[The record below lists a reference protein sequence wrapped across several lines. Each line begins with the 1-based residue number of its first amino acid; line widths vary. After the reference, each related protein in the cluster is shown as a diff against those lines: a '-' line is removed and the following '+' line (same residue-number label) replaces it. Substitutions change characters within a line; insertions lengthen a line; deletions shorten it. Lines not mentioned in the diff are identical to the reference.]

1 MDPLKKNLSF
11 SSSTNIQRNF
21 SIWLILKGMIFAFLF
36 SLICFLILS
45 LILTFTNISESI
57 IKPASYIIMIISIV
71 VGSGV
76 AQSRQGD
83 GCMVH
88 YRITLYY
95 YTFHYRHPYRWWYGT
110 RTTIFSRIIIGIVA
124 GGIGGILGINLNSKH
139 FIVYYMSLTFTYY
152 DL

>member
-71 VGSGV
+71 VGSGYV
-76 AQSRQGD
+76 AQRVDKRGWMHGAITGLLYIIILSIMGILT
-83 GCMVH
+83 GGGMV
-88 YRITLYY
+88 LGQL
-95 YTFHYRHPYRWWYGT
+95 F
-110 RTTIFSRIIIGIVA
+110 FSRIIIGIVA
-124 GGIGGILGINLNSKH
+124 GGIGGILGINLK
-139 FIVYYMSLTFTYY
+139 
-152 DL
+152 